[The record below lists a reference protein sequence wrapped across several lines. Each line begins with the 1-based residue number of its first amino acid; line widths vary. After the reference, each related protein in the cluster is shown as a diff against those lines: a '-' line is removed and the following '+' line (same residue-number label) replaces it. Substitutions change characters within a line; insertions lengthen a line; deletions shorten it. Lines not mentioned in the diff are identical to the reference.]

1 MPFRW
6 VLLYH
11 GHKRSR
17 SFPARHCTVS
27 VVSDGILHCVWVK
40 KQVGE
45 RPAFPSWPWMMTRLS
60 DVLALFFAT
69 SFTPGMI
76 WNRKITVNIPPKFE
90 HLTPI
95 ECDALM
101 DVVSKSFCC
110 EIWRNGLSII
120 SLRWYFFTSGILFG
134 LAWWEAPAGRYKQL
148 LLKQR
153 VPWRSRIVESCNVK
167 KVPLLEKDMYMA
179 FLWVV
184 MLLVL
189 RNTNTFTVHM
199 DFVHNLSC

>member
-1 MPFRW
+1 MSEKTGGRAA
-6 VLLYH
+6 
-11 GHKRSR
+11 
-17 SFPARHCTVS
+17 SFS
-27 VVSDGILHCVWVK
+27 K
-40 KQVGE
+40 
-45 RPAFPSWPWMMTRLS
+45 
-60 DVLALFFAT
+60 LAMDDDKAVRCFGPVFST